1 MSRVMLLLLVAMLLL
16 PACGTTSP
24 QQAGLPATMT
34 AVNSPL
40 EEVAP
45 AGDSAPPTE
54 IVPMGDGS
62 EAVAT
67 AVVLPATGR
76 ISIEPAIARAG
87 DTVIISASGF
97 TPGEEIV
104 YLTTT
109 VERGFGAD
117 TTRLNADPAG
127 SVRIEAP
134 ITDSTSATFHYVL
147 LSGRVSK
154 LQLKGGYDVT
164 RLVQGELDAL
174 RATAVAPVAETLAL
188 EVRPPAMGRTGRMSF
203 EASGFSPG
211 EPVAFYLVAPSG
223 LFGIGPVLQS
233 NADQQGRAV
242 GRYDFQSDLRQLEA
256 GTWLARIVGSH
267 SGLVAEGTF
276 VVTEEALTPVPQ
288 NAPTVTPLPA
298 VVPACDDITI
308 LDPASSVA
316 RQFTFSLGISRSL
329 PPGSQ
334 ITEVIYA
341 RQLAGL
347 TLIAVRLSEGE
358 VPPFVL
364 KGSGNLADVVAILAP
379 DATIDAV
386 IAEGARNGAAIPRIL
401 IDFEQCP
408 LAGLPSGAP
417 APALEPTMPAVTA
430 ARTCADLTNL
440 DPAAPETLVIAD
452 AYLQSVVGTNDRSGT
467 SVIWARQL
475 GEFVAI
481 NVLLASESLPPA
493 IFQRRGAAWVYVAG
507 FDIVPDV
514 EATLAEGR
522 ENGVEIPRILVECA
536 LQ

>member
-1 MSRVMLLLLVAMLLL
+1 VS
-16 PACGTTSP
+16 
-24 QQAGLPATMT
+24 
-34 AVNSPL
+34 
-40 EEVAP
+40 
-45 AGDSAPPTE
+45 
-54 IVPMGDGS
+54 
-62 EAVAT
+62 
-67 AVVLPATGR
+67 

-109 VERGFGAD
+109 VERGFSAD
-117 TTRLNADPAG
+117 TTRLNVDDAG
-127 SVRIEAP
+127 SVRIEVP
-134 ITDSTSATFHYVL
+134 VTESTSATFHYVL
-147 LSGRVSK
+147 LSGQVSG

-164 RLVQGELDAL
+164 RIAQSELDAL
-174 RATAVAPVAETLAL
+174 RATAVAPVSGTLPL
-188 EVRPPAMGRTGRMSF
+188 RVRPPAMGRTGRVSF
-203 EASGFSPG
+203 EASGFGPG
-211 EPVAFYLVAPSG
+211 ERIAFYLVAPSG
-223 LFGIGPVLQS
+223 LFGIGPVVES
-233 NADQQGRAV
+233 NADQQGRVV

-256 GTWLARIVGSH
+256 GTWIVRVVGSQ
-267 SGLVAEGTF
+267 SGRVAEGTF

-298 VVPACDDITI
+298 VVPTCDDITI
-308 LDPASSVA
+308 LDPTSSVA

-341 RQLAGL
+341 RQLAGF

-358 VPPFVL
+358 VPPFIL

-379 DATIDAV
+379 DATIDDV
-386 IAEGARNGAAIPRIL
+386 IAEGAQNGAAIPPIL

-408 LAGLPSGAP
+408 FAGLPPGAP
-417 APALEPTMPAVTA
+417 ATALAPTTSAVA
-430 ARTCADLTNL
+430 EALTCADLVNL

-452 AYLQSVVGTNDRSGT
+452 AYLQSVVGMNDRSGT
-467 SVIWARQL
+467 RVIWARQL
-475 GEFVAI
+475 GEFVVI
-481 NVLLASESLPPA
+481 NVLLTSESLPPA
-493 IFQRRGAAWVYVAG
+493 IFQRRGADWVYVAG
-507 FDIVPDV
+507 FDIAPDV

-522 ENGVEIPRILVECA
+522 ENGAEIPRILVECA